1 MTCNIEIRIRNQL
14 KKNNFP
20 NKRTF
25 ISSQNT
31 VNKRILH
38 KILNDINI
46 LKIIHG
52 MNFTLYKNYLEN
64 LSLQDLL

>member
-52 MNFTLYKNYLEN
+52 MNFTL
-64 LSLQDLL
+64 